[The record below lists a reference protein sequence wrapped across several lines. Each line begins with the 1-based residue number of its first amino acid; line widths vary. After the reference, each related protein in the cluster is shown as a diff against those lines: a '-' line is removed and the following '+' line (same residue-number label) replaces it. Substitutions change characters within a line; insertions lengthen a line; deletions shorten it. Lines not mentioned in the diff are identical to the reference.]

1 MAGKFRTFAA
11 AAASLAMMAGPPV
24 VHAQPAPPPPA
35 AEAPIDPGQL
45 ALAKH
50 LMSLLS
56 GQMNFGA
63 VMKSINASML
73 DAVRKQNP
81 NVDPAVFTRLQAAI
95 DNVEAQMMPDL
106 MNDIAAAY
114 ARHLTR
120 KEMEDSITFYES
132 PSGQSIL
139 HKMPEVM
146 QDFGPM
152 MVRYIPRMQ
161 KAVLQTLCD
170 QNACTPEQ
178 RLALAGAPGQAA
190 PR

>member
-132 PSGQSIL
+132 ASGQSMMRKLPDMTGDI
-139 HKMPEVM
+139 
-146 QDFGPM
+146 GPLM
-152 MVRYIPRMQ
+152 ARYVPRMR
-161 KAVLQTLCD
+161 ASMLQALCAED
-170 QNACTPEQ
+170 GCTEAQ
-178 RLALAGAPGQAA
+178 RQALGRPATSS
-190 PR
+190 R